1 MKRWLA
7 VFTFAASLGMAQT
20 PAPQV
25 ARKALDL
32 LLAEKF
38 PELSAMFSRVMK
50 ESLPEDALR
59 SQVGGE
65 VRRLGKAGEIGDPVL
80 GQDGASRFVSFPVK
94 FSNATV
100 NVQFTIN
107 EAGEVAGVFFRPP
120 AAPLPVV
127 WKRAAYVKPES
138 FTERGVTLGADQ
150 WKLPGVMTL
159 PNGKGPFAAVVLVHG
174 PGPNDRDESVFSN
187 KMFRDIAEG
196 LASRGIAVLRY

>member
-7 VFTFAASLGMAQT
+7 LTALSVSALFVSMVWAQA

-38 PELSAMFSRVMK
+38 PELSAMFSKTMK
-50 ESLPEDALR
+50 ESLPEDSLR
-59 SQVGGE
+59 DQVGGE
-65 VRRLGKAGEIGDPVL
+65 VRRLGKAGEIGEPIL

-107 EAGEVAGVFFRPP
+107 E
-120 AAPLPVV
+120 
-127 WKRAAYVKPES
+127 
-138 FTERGVTLGADQ
+138 
-150 WKLPGVMTL
+150 
-159 PNGKGPFAAVVLVHG
+159 
-174 PGPNDRDESVFSN
+174 
-187 KMFRDIAEG
+187 
-196 LASRGIAVLRY
+196 